1 MSIYITSI
9 LPDQASNRRLL
20 MDIYENDIFVHF
32 LVCVPAISAQAW
44 RYYRFVT
51 GTITMVL
58 CRARLPC
65 NMGSLPRHFHGT
77 STGPLYSVC

>member
-1 MSIYITSI
+1 MCITLI

-44 RYYRFVT
+44 RYHRFVT
-51 GTITMVL
+51 GTI
-58 CRARLPC
+58 RL
-65 NMGSLPRHFHGT
+65 MGYTAEGLT
-77 STGPLYSVC
+77 LLSTL